1 MQTRYIAVCDRHGRH
16 LKTYPITTAQ
26 GNGSINSE
34 LAKEV
39 LERAKQDGLVPAS
52 EINSLMVKV
61 PEKIKLWR

>member
-1 MQTRYIAVCDRHGRH
+1 MQTCYIAVCDRHGRH

-26 GNGSINSE
+26 RDGWINSE
-34 LAKEV
+34 LAEEA

-52 EINSLMVKV
+52 ELSSLTVKV